1 MEKRFRNSLQTYSV
15 PVLAIILPRAWLRH
29 GGGFLWNA
37 FFHPGSCQQF

>member
-1 MEKRFRNSLQTYSV
+1 MGEIFCNYLQTYSV
-15 PVLAIILPRAWLRH
+15 ILLAIILPRAWLRH